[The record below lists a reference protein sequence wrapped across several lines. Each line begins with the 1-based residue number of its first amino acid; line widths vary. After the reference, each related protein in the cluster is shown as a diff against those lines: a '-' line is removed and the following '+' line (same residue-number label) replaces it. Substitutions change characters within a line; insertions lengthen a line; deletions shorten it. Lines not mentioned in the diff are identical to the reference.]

1 MLEGKIYQDMA
12 TFILLS
18 SLTDDGAQTLL
29 NEPERIH
36 EVNAELARMGVRVV
50 SQFAVL
56 GLYDFVNIVEAPDN
70 VTIARVSAELAA
82 RGSVRITTR
91 RPLGFG
97 AAGYEKAPALADILR
112 VHTPTPE

>member
-1 MLEGKIYQDMA
+1 MRLLNVEGEICQDMA

-36 EVNAELARMGVRVV
+36 EVNAELARMGVRVL

-82 RGSVRITTR
+82 RGSVRITTL
-91 RPLGFG
+91 P
-97 AAGYEKAPALADILR
+97 AIPIDEYVAGLR
-112 VHTPTPE
+112 AGR

>member
-1 MLEGKIYQDMA
+1 MRHPSLEGEICRDMA

-18 SLTDDGAQTLL
+18 SLTDDSAQTLI
-29 NEPERIH
+29 NEPERILK
-36 EVNAELARMGVRVV
+36 VNAELAHMGGRVV

-82 RGSVRITTR
+82 RGSAYHDAACDSDRRVTT
-91 RPLGFG
+91 GS
-97 AAGYEKAPALADILR
+97 
-112 VHTPTPE
+112 TP